1 MTKKD
6 IIGYVFVLIL
16 CGIGFLFAVY
26 KGKELDK
33 NYQVTLG
40 KVYDVETS
48 SKNPDVFAKFRY
60 EISGQIFDHNSS
72 IPCTHSNCLQFLYS
86 LLKEKSLPVVYQK
99 NDPDNCLM
107 ILSLKESAKYQINLT
122 SDQQKIITSIDS
134 MVNK

>member
-6 IIGYVFVLIL
+6 IIGYAFVLIL

-26 KGKELDK
+26 KGKALDK

-60 EISGQIFDHNSS
+60 EISRQIFDHNTS
-72 IPCTHSNCLQFLYS
+72 LYFAHIQIVFNS
-86 LLKEKSLPVVYQK
+86 Y
-99 NDPDNCLM
+99 
-107 ILSLKESAKYQINLT
+107 ILC
-122 SDQQKIITSIDS
+122 
-134 MVNK
+134 